1 MLLPAFSLKALPSRK
16 KPLTGWLVP
25 HLQRSLQ
32 ASGEG
37 EDAQLDKSQMRPAWR
52 DTGLPPAHQILV
64 HSILK
69 ALSQK
74 LLTLLPL

>member
-37 EDAQLDKSQMRPAWR
+37 EDAQLDKSQMRPAR
-52 DTGLPPAHQILV
+52 ADLGETLT
-64 HSILK
+64 S
-69 ALSQK
+69 
-74 LLTLLPL
+74 LLHTKSWFIPF